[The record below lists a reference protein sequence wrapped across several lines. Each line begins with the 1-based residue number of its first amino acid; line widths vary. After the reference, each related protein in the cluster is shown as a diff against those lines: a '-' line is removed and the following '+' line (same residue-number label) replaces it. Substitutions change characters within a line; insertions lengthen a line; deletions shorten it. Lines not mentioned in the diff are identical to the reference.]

1 MTSIHSIG
9 ADPPSE
15 IRCFPARNF
24 RPVPSRIV
32 FLTLYSQLTFPFLMK
47 NLVTTLLLEDKEQF
61 SVFIREWKRNVLS
74 QMACLLC
81 PQDEN
86 GDV

>member
-1 MTSIHSIG
+1 MRSKR
-9 ADPPSE
+9 
-15 IRCFPARNF
+15 RCGTESS
-24 RPVPSRIV
+24 VPSRIV